1 VYVMTMAKRR
11 IDLTI
16 SYDSFYIYDYLRAKY
31 CITISELI
39 ETLASLLKNAKIL
52 ENENN
57 IVIQLHGLVSV
68 KKNCQRLQRKRKK

>member
-1 VYVMTMAKRR
+1 MAKRR

-39 ETLASLLKNAKIL
+39 ESLASLLKNAKVI
-52 ENENN
+52 ENENQVVLQ
-57 IVIQLHGLVSV
+57 IHGLVSV
-68 KKNCQRLQRKRKK
+68 KRNCQRTQRRKK

>member
-1 VYVMTMAKRR
+1 MCVIKMAKRR

-39 ETLASLLKNAKIL
+39 ESLAPLLKNAKVL
-52 ENENN
+52 ENENQ
-57 IVIQLHGLVSV
+57 IAIQLHGLVSV
-68 KKNCQRLQRKRKK
+68 KKNCQRTRRKK

>member
-1 VYVMTMAKRR
+1 MAKRR

-31 CITISELI
+31 CVTISELV
-39 ETLASLLKNAKIL
+39 ESLAPLLKNAKIL
-52 ENENN
+52 ENENQ

-68 KKNCQRLQRKRKK
+68 KRNCLKTMKRRKK